1 MRHPHHSSPPVL
13 AGAVSPIKTVPA
25 DIPRPDYAESGVPQ
39 VTAPDDLKKDI
50 ATIER
55 MRLAGSAARRVL
67 RKVANEIS
75 PGVTTDYLDQVC
87 HQACIEEGG
96 YPSPLNYNGY
106 PKSLCTS
113 INEIICHGIPGKY
126 GEGGSAASQYDFS
139 EAVGAARSRGLH
151 GTPECKSAACPSF
164 GKVLA

>member
-1 MRHPHHSSPPVL
+1 MSSGSFTVMAKRKKRRPAARLSSSQFTACACRRSV
-13 AGAVSPIKTVPA
+13 AHENGASRYTAPGLRRKVFPL
-25 DIPRPDYAESGVPQ
+25 

-113 INEIICHGIPGKY
+113 INEIICHGIPDDRPLR
-126 GEGGSAASQYDFS
+126 GGRHYQL
-139 EAVGAARSRGLH
+139 RRNNLSRW
-151 GTPECKSAACPSF
+151 SSR
-164 GKVLA
+164 